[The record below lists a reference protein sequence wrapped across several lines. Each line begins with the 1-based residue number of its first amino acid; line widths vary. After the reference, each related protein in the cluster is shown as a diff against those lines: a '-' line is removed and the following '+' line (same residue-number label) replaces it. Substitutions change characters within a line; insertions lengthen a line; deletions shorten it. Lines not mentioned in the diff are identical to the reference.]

1 MIGTDPLTA
10 GCVLLVTVA
19 VGLVVHEWVH
29 AAVLRLGGIEYTVS
43 YFPGRRS
50 GPLGL
55 LASCPWAVVRPNPTG
70 GEPAWLLRCAALAPA
85 LLAAPVFVV
94 GFVGDG
100 WLASPLATAAA
111 IGWLACSLPS
121 PQDFSVAFYAHRA
134 LEERSTVTA
143 SPSRTD

>member
-1 MIGTDPLTA
+1 MIGTAPLVA
-10 GCVLLVTVA
+10 GCVLLGTVA
-19 VGLVVHEWVH
+19 VGLVVHEWAH
-29 AAVLRLGGIEYTVS
+29 AAVLRLGGIDYDVS
-43 YFPGRRS
+43 FFPGHES

-55 LASCPWAVVRPNPTG
+55 LASCPWAVVRPNPTDRD
-70 GEPAWLLRCAALAPA
+70 PAWLLRCAALAPA
-85 LLAAPVFVV
+85 LLSAPVFVV

-134 LEERSTVTA
+134 LEKRTA
-143 SPSRTD
+143 GVASLPR